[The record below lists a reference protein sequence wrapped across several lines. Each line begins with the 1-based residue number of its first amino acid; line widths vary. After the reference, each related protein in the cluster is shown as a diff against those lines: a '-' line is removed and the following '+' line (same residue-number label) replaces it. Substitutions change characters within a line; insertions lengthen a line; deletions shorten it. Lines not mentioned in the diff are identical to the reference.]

1 MFYSEWPQIRRLF
14 ITISFYFALDYTIM
28 KVRQNKDG
36 QVLSG
41 THILLVCV
49 DDVDLLGKSI
59 HTLNKYIRGV
69 LAASKEAELKIS
81 RKKTS
86 I

>member
-1 MFYSEWPQIRRLF
+1 M
-14 ITISFYFALDYTIM
+14 
-28 KVRQNKDG
+28 
-36 QVLSG
+36 LSG